1 MTAATTRTLTVFVII
16 FVLSIYLPGHIITQK
31 GVYSQTSLVE
41 NRSPVPKLNSNFYI
55 DQNLTIS
62 PGNNLTISD
71 RNIVITS
78 TELDSINLTVYGHL
92 TLENCNLFISNI
104 SINRVKFLNVSVK
117 GSGSLFQVEYSN
129 LNYSGTLYLSD
140 TRAMVNHSVV
150 GENNGGN
157 VNESNKALRIE
168 TFGSNVSVDDS
179 RIGGQMI
186 LKDPGNFR
194 AGNIYGVNYNS
205 QYPDST
211 PGNMTTRSVI
221 NTSINPIID
230 MLNFSISYK
239 ALANESSGVYFY
251 LYTKSGILDNITLP
265 YRLGEGMKTVQLNLN
280 VSAMSKRM
288 AFYLNKSDF
297 WLSKEF
303 NTTDALGIFNLSIT
317 LFSNSWVRLL
327 GENYF
332 SVVSVNSTYYFMN
345 SSTDFNE
352 NSFEMGDGAQSYGKS
367 YLDLINSTAVFVD
380 TSVEGSEGTILPV
393 SVLNST
399 LILAREVELDVNDSG
414 YPYPVENFSINP
426 LNGTYAN
433 IQYYLAAAI
442 LSKVTHNWESK
453 NQTNA
458 VAVPY
463 FYDSYNNEY
472 NFTDFIY
479 SADNGTLTGM
489 VSIDPFPNMGS
500 NASIAVQNINMPI
513 ESVKLVSAYLN
524 LSGISSFSVNVFG
537 GLEKN
542 SSIDVWVNIENK
554 TDGFNET
561 FNSNLKP
568 NSNGFSIIRMNIE
581 GIIPGNVY
589 TCSIQRANDESGVLT
604 AINSSPV
611 KCLALLNGSATIS
624 SASINNAGEGGSILN
639 ASISLN
645 SLHSTAGSVI
655 IRNGKS
661 KVMAE
666 NVTLMP
672 GENHFSLKAENLS
685 QYPDLFIQV
694 HAPLLSKN
702 ASNIM
707 AVKLV
712 KNYYPERYQVNLRE
726 TGLGERPMWG
736 VRINGTPYMIYGK
749 QGNISLSSGNYSI
762 LPIGPSGYRADVNGS
777 LYVINS
783 SSSINFNFSRI
794 LLRLVFINIG
804 SDNRTWKVIID
815 GSIFET
821 DGSEINISLPSGT
834 YNYEISEP
842 AGYYTTNRSSI
853 VNLKGNMS
861 ISIATEKVEGPFARL
876 AGLLSNSKFIA
887 ASIIILI
894 PTLAIFIN
902 RRRHRWNLSKGKM

>member
-1 MTAATTRTLTVFVII
+1 MTATTTRTLTVFVII

-31 GVYSQTSLVE
+31 GVYAQTSLAE
-41 NRSPVPKLNSNFYI
+41 DSSSVPKLNSNFYI
-55 DQNLTIS
+55 DQNFIIS

-92 TLENCNLFISNI
+92 TLENCTLFLSNKT
-104 SINRVKFLNVSVK
+104 INRVKSINITIM

-140 TRAMVNHSVV
+140 ARAILNHSVV
-150 GENNGGN
+150 GENKGGN

-179 RIGGQMI
+179 KIGGQMI

-211 PGNMTTRSVI
+211 PGNMTTRAEI

-230 MLNFSISYK
+230 TLNFSISYK

-265 YRLGEGMKTVQLNLN
+265 YRLGEGMKTIQLNLN
-280 VSAMSKRM
+280 VSSMSRRM

-317 LFSNSWVRLL
+317 FYSNSWVRLF

-332 SVVSVNSTYYFMN
+332 SVISVNSTYYFMN

-352 NSFEMGDGAQSYGKS
+352 NSFKMSDGAQSYGKS

-393 SVLNST
+393 SVVNST
-399 LILAREVELDVNDSG
+399 LILAREVELVVNDSG

-433 IQYYLAAAI
+433 FQYYRAAGI
-442 LSKVTHNWESK
+442 LSKVTDNWESK

-458 VAVPY
+458 IAVPY
-463 FYDSYNNEY
+463 FYDSYNNEC
-472 NFTDFIY
+472 NFTDFSY

-500 NASIAVQNINMPI
+500 NASILVRNINMPL

-537 GLEKN
+537 DLEKS

-561 FNSNLKP
+561 FNSSITP
-568 NSNGFSIIRMNIE
+568 NSNGSSIIRMNAG

-589 TCSIQRANDESGVLT
+589 ICSIQRANDESGELT
-604 AINSSPV
+604 AINGSSV

-624 SASINNAGEGGSILN
+624 SASVNNAGGGSSILN

-645 SLHSTAGSVI
+645 SSHSTAGSVI
-655 IRNGKS
+655 ILNGKS

-666 NVTLMP
+666 NVTLLP

-702 ASNIM
+702 TSNII

-712 KNYYPERYQVNLRE
+712 QNYYPEKYLVNFSE
-726 TGLGERPMWG
+726 TGLGEKPMWG
-736 VRINGTPYMIYGK
+736 VRINGTAYMIYGK
-749 QGNISLSSGNYSI
+749 QGNISLYPGNYSI
-762 LPIGPSGYRADVNGS
+762 LAISPSGYRADVDGS

-783 SSSINFNFSRI
+783 SSSIKFNFSRI

-821 DGSEINISLPSGT
+821 DGRTINISLPSGT

-842 AGYYTTNRSSI
+842 DGYYTTIRSGI
-853 VNLKGNMS
+853 VNLTGNAS
-861 ISIATEKVEGPFARL
+861 IMIHSKKAKTTFLYLEGVVQTEKYEIASPFILISSIA
-876 AGLLSNSKFIA
+876 LL
-887 ASIIILI
+887 LY
-894 PTLAIFIN
+894 
-902 RRRHRWNLSKGKM
+902 RRKHRWKIR